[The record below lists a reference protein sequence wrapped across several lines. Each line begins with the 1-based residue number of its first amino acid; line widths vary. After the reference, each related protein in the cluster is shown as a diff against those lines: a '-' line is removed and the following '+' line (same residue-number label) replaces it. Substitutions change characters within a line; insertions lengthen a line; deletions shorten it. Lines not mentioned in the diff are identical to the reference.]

1 MEYDDSLEMYRKDP
15 ALLLSQNQESVEIG
29 MRLAREIY
37 RRAEEQES
45 EELDQM
51 IQEIREKNKKNV

>member
-15 ALLLSQNQESVEIG
+15 ELLLSQNQESVEIG